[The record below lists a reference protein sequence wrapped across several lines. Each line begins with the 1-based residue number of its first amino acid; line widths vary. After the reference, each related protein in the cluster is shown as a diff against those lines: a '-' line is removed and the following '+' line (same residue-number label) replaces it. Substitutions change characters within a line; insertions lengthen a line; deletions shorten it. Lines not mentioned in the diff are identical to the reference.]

1 MRLAYIL
8 VVTAKRNSNF
18 IWSYWNKFMKWSCSW
33 NGFYV
38 VKPFCKLC
46 FCSITSSFERYMKF
60 IPSKGSLQKLNIAVG
75 VTVWSP
81 VALPKLANLVNLLTV
96 SPIPSQ
102 GCFPWEVA
110 KKTHLASIPNLE
122 QCWLRLNKFFWFLY
136 WLAQPS
142 ESKWHLWFQG
152 GQQVLFP
159 ELHSVLGIPLQHS
172 VPCHGI

>member
-1 MRLAYIL
+1 MSLAYIL
-8 VVTAKRNSNF
+8 VFTAKLNSNF
-18 IWSYWNKFMKWSCSW
+18 IWSYWNKLWSDLVLGMTFMLSNLFANSA
-33 NGFYV
+33 FV
-38 VKPFCKLC
+38 A
-46 FCSITSSFERYMKF
+46 STSSFERYMKF

-75 VTVWSP
+75 VTIWSP

-96 SPIPSQ
+96 SPST

-110 KKTHLASIPNLE
+110 KKTHLASIPNSE

-136 WLAQPS
+136 WIAQPA

-152 GQQVLFP
+152 GQQVLFQ

-172 VPCHGI
+172 LPCHGI